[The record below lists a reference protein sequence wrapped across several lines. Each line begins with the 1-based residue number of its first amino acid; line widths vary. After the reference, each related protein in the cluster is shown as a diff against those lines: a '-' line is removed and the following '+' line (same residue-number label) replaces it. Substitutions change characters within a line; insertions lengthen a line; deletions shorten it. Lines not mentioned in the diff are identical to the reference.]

1 MKERVFAAF
10 ALLFAPIGGM
20 ASASEPISFTVGDVK
35 FTAMAPEGY
44 CIPKGEDEIFAGEV
58 AIQDT
63 SSFTSLTLIR
73 CDLAGEERGYDVDF
87 LVVKTPFRLLSA
99 IKSREELLGSLSAQI
114 GKPDWEIN
122 REMDGV
128 PSQIADSMS
137 RNFATPVSVEGTIR
151 PRGVDSIC
159 AYLGGNL
166 NVAADGAG
174 GSGLMGSCVTSVDG
188 KVMTIHSYGL
198 ADGSQSVENL
208 MRRSRAVA
216 LSIRRVAP

>member
-20 ASASEPISFTVGDVK
+20 ASASETISFTVGDVK
-35 FTAMAPEGY
+35 FTAIAPEGY
-44 CIPKGEDEIFAGEV
+44 CIPKGEDEIFAAEV

-87 LVVKTPFRLLSA
+87 LVIKTPFRLLSA
-99 IKSREELLGSLSAQI
+99 IKSREELLGSLSAQM

-128 PSQIADSMS
+128 PNQIADTMS
-137 RNFATPVSVEGTIR
+137 RNFATAVSVEGTIR

-159 AYLGGNL
+159 AYLGGKL
-166 NVAADGAG
+166 TGAG

-216 LSIRRVAP
+216 LSIKRVAP